1 MGGSG
6 GDYSPDVN
14 VVRKSSTTRG
24 FSDTSREEFTSKSGP
39 YKSVLP
45 INFPGLEI
53 YKDQDIVFVLID
65 GTGSMGDD
73 VFIIRDKIVLLEGQL
88 RIQGYLKDPLVVVG
102 IVGDAN
108 SDNYPI
114 QVSKPERG
122 DALISEIGKLYVE
135 HGGGGQSMESY
146 ELMAY
151 YLLKHVKLN
160 DPKNKPFVFWLG
172 DEGVYPEISAEHINE
187 HIKDETVEED
197 IDTKETFT
205 KLCKKYNVYRLH
217 REYNDKSENKNIM
230 KQWRDLIGDERVQQ
244 LTKPKEVV
252 DVILGVV
259 ATGTKSRSIGQYL
272 DDMRQRGQT
281 DDRIEDVE
289 KMLLGFEKGLV
300 PIADTPQNVA
310 AKLPGADANTK
321 KRSAGSKK
329 L

>member
-14 VVRKSSTTRG
+14 YVRKSSTSSG
-24 FSDTSREEFTSKSGP
+24 FSNTSKDEFTSKSGP
-39 YKSVLP
+39 DKSVLP
-45 INFPGLEI
+45 VNFHGLEI

-73 VFIIRDKIVLLEGQL
+73 AFIIRDKIVLLEGQL

-108 SDNYPI
+108 SDRYPI
-114 QVSKPERG
+114 QISKPERG
-122 DALISEIGKLYVE
+122 DALIAEIGKLYVE

-151 YLLKHVKLN
+151 YLLKHVKLDN
-160 DPKNKPFVFWLG
+160 PKSKPFLFWLG
-172 DEGVYPEISAEHINE
+172 DEGVYPEISVE
-187 HIKDETVEED
+187 HIKDHINETVEKD

-205 KLCKKYNVYRLH
+205 KLCKKYNVFRLH
-217 REYNDKSENKNIM
+217 REYNDKSENKVIM
-230 KQWRDLIGDERVQQ
+230 KQWKDLIGSEKVQQ
-244 LTKPKEVV
+244 LIKPKEVI

-259 ATGTKSRSIGQYL
+259 ATVTKSRSIDQYL

-281 DDRIEDVE
+281 PERIEDVE
-289 KMLLGFEKGLV
+289 KMLIGFEKGLV
-300 PIADTPQNVA
+300 PIANTSQNIS
-310 AKLPGADANTK
+310 KLPIADIDTK
-321 KRSAGSKK
+321 KRNSGSKK